1 MYFSP
6 EEQLGGFCFFSV
18 LTRLQYPV
26 SQSVARVFLG
36 EKQKS
41 GRCSVLRCVHRP
53 FSRCQCCPLKFHQ
66 HILRALRVLVP
77 HIYQASPS
85 ASLPSSSSP
94 SSEQNM
100 RKESRS
106 RFQAQGPA
114 SSPLSPQHVL
124 SQGGPAGLQVQDPP
138 VHTCQGP
145 GPPGQKKQVQRVLTR
160 LSPAWTGSCPG
171 CRARSRGPSRCLRSS
186 AGALAA
192 PSSEGPPSPLAP
204 GGASPA
210 VQGSPASA
218 SPPASSSTASSCS
231 GEADQTVSG
240 PGTGRGGA
248 Q

>member
-1 MYFSP
+1 MLSSRFVWEILTHQEMAPRWISTNNIHAKALGSP
-6 EEQLGGFCFFSV
+6 PPQGLPLPTRVSPTAAGGAS
-18 LTRLQYPV
+18 P
-26 SQSVARVFLG
+26 
-36 EKQKS
+36 
-41 GRCSVLRCVHRP
+41 P
-53 FSRCQCCPLKFHQ
+53 CPNGQ
-66 HILRALRVLVP
+66 W
-77 HIYQASPS
+77 ASPS

-100 RKESRS
+100 RKESQS